1 MLLVRNIRLPL
12 TCPDPDAEAAAKA
25 LAILRVPARRAAHC
39 GVAKLSVDA
48 RHGTPVLVYTI
59 AVTLK
64 DEGEESAL
72 AGASP
77 CVCFTQ
83 PARFS
88 FSVGDTALKT
98 RPVVVGLGPAGLFAA
113 LLLACVL
120 LCACSACKKESPPA
134 PEPAQSE
141 PASAV
146 SWDDLTFDRTLPL
159 QYATQF
165 SVSYAGEDYTR
176 LTIGDDQT
184 FLVVA
189 GDAPVPDGVPA
200 DVTVL
205 TRPLSHIYLVATAAM
220 DYFRQLDAID
230 AIALSGQ
237 KEADWYIDEAKA
249 AMQAGTMVYAGKYSA
264 PDYETILAAGCD
276 LAIENTMIYHT
287 PEVIEQLVR
296 IGVPVLIER
305 SSYEPEPLGRME
317 WLKLYAAL
325 LGREDAA
332 CAYYDDLIAA
342 LAPVLDQ
349 EPTGQTVAFFYITTS
364 GAVNVRKSGDYIA
377 KAIRMAGGEYVSFD
391 ESGEENALST
401 MTIQMESFYDT
412 ALDADVLI
420 YNSTIDGGITSIDEL
435 LAKSPLFA
443 DFKAVQTGNVWCITK
458 NFYQESLALGDMI
471 LDVHAVLNDKDA
483 GDLRFLRK
491 LS

>member
-1 MLLVRNIRLPL
+1 MKKLFIALL
-12 TCPDPDAEAAAKA
+12 
-25 LAILRVPARRAAHC
+25 
-39 GVAKLSVDA
+39 
-48 RHGTPVLVYTI
+48 
-59 AVTLK
+59 
-64 DEGEESAL
+64 
-72 AGASP
+72 
-77 CVCFTQ
+77 
-83 PARFS
+83 
-88 FSVGDTALKT
+88 
-98 RPVVVGLGPAGLFAA
+98 AA
-113 LLLACVL
+113 LLLAFAA
-120 LCACSACKKESPPA
+120 CAAPQQETAA

-287 PEVIEQLVR
+287 PEVVEQLEAV
-296 IGVPVLIER
+296 GVPVLVER
-305 SSYEPEPLGRME
+305 SSYESDPLGRLE

-325 LGREDAA
+325 LGKEDEA

-420 YNSTIDGGITSIDEL
+420 YNSTIEGVMETRDQLIEKCPML
-435 LAKSPLFA
+435 A
-443 DFKAVQTGNVWCITK
+443 DFKAVQSGDCWCTA
-458 NFYQESLALGDMI
+458 QSLFQQSMELADLISDMN
-471 LDVHAVLNDKDA
+471 LVFTEGSPDPAS
-483 GDLRFLRK
+483 LRFLQRIV
-491 LS
+491 

>member
-1 MLLVRNIRLPL
+1 MKRIFLTLL
-12 TCPDPDAEAAAKA
+12 
-25 LAILRVPARRAAHC
+25 
-39 GVAKLSVDA
+39 
-48 RHGTPVLVYTI
+48 
-59 AVTLK
+59 
-64 DEGEESAL
+64 
-72 AGASP
+72 
-77 CVCFTQ
+77 
-83 PARFS
+83 
-88 FSVGDTALKT
+88 
-98 RPVVVGLGPAGLFAA
+98 AA
-113 LLLACVL
+113 LLLAL
-120 LCACSACKKESPPA
+120 AACAA
-134 PEPAQSE
+134 PEGAPSAPEAAPSE
-141 PASAV
+141 STPSEAADTV
-146 SWDDLTFDRTLPL
+146 LWNELTFDRTLPL
-159 QYATQF
+159 SYATQF

-176 LTIGDDQT
+176 ITIGDDQT

-189 GDAPVPDGVPA
+189 GDAPAPEGVPA

-205 TRPLSHIYLVATAAM
+205 QRPLSHIYLVASAAM

-230 AIALSGQ
+230 TIALSGQ
-237 KEADWYIDEAKA
+237 KAEDWYIDEARA
-249 AMQAGTMVYAGKYSA
+249 AMQAGTMTYAGKYSA

-276 LAIENTMIYHT
+276 LAIENTMIYHM
-287 PEVIEQLVR
+287 PEVVEQLEAV
-296 IGVPVLIER
+296 GVPVLVER
-305 SSYEPEPLGRME
+305 SSYESDPLGRLE

-325 LGREDAA
+325 LGKEDEA
-332 CAYYDDLIAA
+332 CAYYDSLLAA
-342 LAPVLDQ
+342 LTPVLDQ
-349 EPTGQTVAFFYITTS
+349 EPTGKTVAFFYVTTT

-420 YNSTIDGGITSIDEL
+420 YNSTIDGEITSIDEL

-471 LDVHAVLNDKDA
+471 LDVHAVLNNPDA
-483 GDLRFLRK
+483 ADLRFLKK

>member
-1 MLLVRNIRLPL
+1 MKKLFIALL
-12 TCPDPDAEAAAKA
+12 
-25 LAILRVPARRAAHC
+25 
-39 GVAKLSVDA
+39 
-48 RHGTPVLVYTI
+48 
-59 AVTLK
+59 
-64 DEGEESAL
+64 
-72 AGASP
+72 
-77 CVCFTQ
+77 
-83 PARFS
+83 
-88 FSVGDTALKT
+88 
-98 RPVVVGLGPAGLFAA
+98 AA
-113 LLLACVL
+113 LLLAFAA
-120 LCACSACKKESPPA
+120 CAAPQQETAA

-141 PASAV
+141 SASAV

-165 SVSYAGEDYTR
+165 SVSFAGEDYTR

-287 PEVIEQLVR
+287 PEVVEQLEAV
-296 IGVPVLIER
+296 GVPVLVER
-305 SSYEPEPLGRME
+305 SSYESDPLGRLE

-325 LGREDAA
+325 SVILFLFLGCFCAIFLGRLGDFVD
-332 CAYYDDLIAA
+332 YYLYVDK
-342 LAPVLDQ
+342 
-349 EPTGQTVAFFYITTS
+349 
-364 GAVNVRKSGDYIA
+364 KSGLPNRERCDAMVDRYSTVRLNGQFTVIHIQVDLSGMSRNDGD
-377 KAIRMAGGEYVSFD
+377 KALRALGDQLQYVFRTLGFVGCNGAGHF
-391 ESGEENALST
+391 
-401 MTIQMESFYDT
+401 I
-412 ALDADVLI
+412 VLLE
-420 YNSTIDGGITSIDEL
+420 DCSIDLARNCIDRLSNL
-435 LAKSPLFA
+435 LAKTELAVFGPCVFTGVSNSAKDDAYEIRALLRLAIRRCADAKARQEAENARKAAESSPL
-443 DFKAVQTGNVWCITK
+443 KS
-458 NFYQESLALGDMI
+458 ES
-471 LDVHAVLNDKDA
+471 
-483 GDLRFLRK
+483 
-491 LS
+491 

>member
-1 MLLVRNIRLPL
+1 MK
-12 TCPDPDAEAAAKA
+12 KA
-25 LAILRVPARRAAHC
+25 L
-39 GVAKLSVDA
+39 S
-48 RHGTPVLVYTI
+48 
-59 AVTLK
+59 
-64 DEGEESAL
+64 
-72 AGASP
+72 
-77 CVCFTQ
+77 
-83 PARFS
+83 
-88 FSVGDTALKT
+88 
-98 RPVVVGLGPAGLFAA
+98 
-113 LLLACVL
+113 LLLAFAA
-120 LCACSACKKESPPA
+120 CAAPQQETAA

-287 PEVIEQLVR
+287 PEVIEQLER

-471 LDVHAVLNDKDA
+471 LDVHAVLNNPDA
-483 GDLRFLRK
+483 ADLRFLKK

>member
-1 MLLVRNIRLPL
+1 MKKLFIALL
-12 TCPDPDAEAAAKA
+12 
-25 LAILRVPARRAAHC
+25 
-39 GVAKLSVDA
+39 
-48 RHGTPVLVYTI
+48 
-59 AVTLK
+59 
-64 DEGEESAL
+64 
-72 AGASP
+72 
-77 CVCFTQ
+77 
-83 PARFS
+83 
-88 FSVGDTALKT
+88 
-98 RPVVVGLGPAGLFAA
+98 AA
-113 LLLACVL
+113 LLLAFAA
-120 LCACSACKKESPPA
+120 CAAPQQETAA

-342 LAPVLDQ
+342 LAPV
-349 EPTGQTVAFFYITTS
+349 
-364 GAVNVRKSGDYIA
+364 RKSGDYIA

-471 LDVHAVLNDKDA
+471 LDVHAVLNNPDA
-483 GDLRFLRK
+483 ANLRFLKK

>member
-1 MLLVRNIRLPL
+1 MWI
-12 TCPDPDAEAAAKA
+12 
-25 LAILRVPARRAAHC
+25 
-39 GVAKLSVDA
+39 S
-48 RHGTPVLVYTI
+48 
-59 AVTLK
+59 
-64 DEGEESAL
+64 
-72 AGASP
+72 
-77 CVCFTQ
+77 
-83 PARFS
+83 
-88 FSVGDTALKT
+88 
-98 RPVVVGLGPAGLFAA
+98 
-113 LLLACVL
+113 LLLGLTLSLAACGSGRAQPSGTADTTPAPVET
-120 LCACSACKKESPPA
+120 AA

-287 PEVIEQLVR
+287 PEVIEQLER

-377 KAIRMAGGEYVSFD
+377 KAIRKRGGVSEIEVAIRMAGGEYVSFD

-471 LDVHAVLNDKDA
+471 LDVHAVLNNPDA
-483 GDLRFLRK
+483 ADLRFLKK

>member
-1 MLLVRNIRLPL
+1 MKPRIV
-12 TCPDPDAEAAAKA
+12 
-25 LAILRVPARRAAHC
+25 
-39 GVAKLSVDA
+39 
-48 RHGTPVLVYTI
+48 
-59 AVTLK
+59 
-64 DEGEESAL
+64 
-72 AGASP
+72 
-77 CVCFTQ
+77 
-83 PARFS
+83 
-88 FSVGDTALKT
+88 
-98 RPVVVGLGPAGLFAA
+98 A
-113 LLLACVL
+113 LLLALLL
-120 LCACSACKKESPPA
+120 LCGCAAPQKAPAEQPA
-134 PEPAQSE
+134 PEQPA
-141 PASAV
+141 AAAA
-146 SWDDLTFDRTLPL
+146 WDSLTFDRALPL
-159 QYATQF
+159 SYAKQF
-165 SVSYAGEDYTR
+165 TVSYAGEDYTR
-176 LTIGDDQT
+176 ITIGEDQT
-184 FLVVA
+184 FLLVA
-189 GDAPVPDGVPA
+189 ESAPVPAGVPE

-205 TRPLSHIYLVATAAM
+205 QQPLDHIYLVATAAM
-220 DYFRQLDAID
+220 DFFRALDAVD
-230 AIALSGQ
+230 RIALSGQ
-237 KEADWYIDEAKA
+237 KESDWYIDEAKA

-264 PDYETILAAGCD
+264 PDYETILAEGCD

-287 PEVIEQLVR
+287 PEVVEQLEAV
-296 IGVPVLIER
+296 GVPVLVER
-305 SSYEPEPLGRME
+305 SSYESDPLGRLE

-325 LGREDAA
+325 LGKEDAA

-349 EPTGQTVAFFYITTS
+349 QPTGQTVAFFYITTS

-420 YNSTIDGGITSIDEL
+420 YNSTIDGEITSIDEL

-471 LDVHAVLNDKDA
+471 LDVHAVLNDPDA
-483 GDLRFLRK
+483 ADLRFLKK